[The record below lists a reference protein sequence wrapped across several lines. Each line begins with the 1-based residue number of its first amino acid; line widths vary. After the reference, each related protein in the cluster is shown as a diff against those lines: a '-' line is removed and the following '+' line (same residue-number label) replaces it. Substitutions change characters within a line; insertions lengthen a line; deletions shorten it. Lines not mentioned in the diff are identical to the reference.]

1 MSDPTREHA
10 GQNHNRSP
18 KHTPKHIKRPMHL
31 RAHDPAEPLGRPDI
45 RPWHVAL
52 SVVLTASLVVA
63 GLHTDAIAD
72 VLGLS
77 ATAEPTEVTE
87 TAQPAAGDA
96 GAATSEAAPAAGSSE
111 ELASAERETE
121 ETGRAAAEEIER
133 EQDEAAAREA
143 EQSAAAAAA
152 ASASVAAEPTT
163 STPATD
169 AQATADAEA
178 KAQAELEAQAKAEEQ
193 AKRDSFE
200 LAPEGVDEGIAA
212 GKDFSSQRLLIA
224 GVSRQ
229 QLTPATRVL
238 SVRLRRE
245 GQERLPLLQGEAGR
259 GDGRARHHDLGR
271 RGGGRH

>member
-31 RAHDPAEPLGRPDI
+31 RSHDPAEPLGRPGI

-72 VLGLS
+72 VLGLT

-96 GAATSEAAPAAGSSE
+96 GAATFEAAPAAGSSE

-121 ETGRAAAEEIER
+121 ETGRAAAKEMRKVYCGNGRPPRSCRQPLGSSPASMHRFAHVQPLGINLVVTLPALTT
-133 EQDEAAAREA
+133 DDALIYA
-143 EQSAAAAAA
+143 E
-152 ASASVAAEPTT
+152 
-163 STPATD
+163 
-169 AQATADAEA
+169 
-178 KAQAELEAQAKAEEQ
+178 
-193 AKRDSFE
+193 
-200 LAPEGVDEGIAA
+200 
-212 GKDFSSQRLLIA
+212 
-224 GVSRQ
+224 
-229 QLTPATRVL
+229 
-238 SVRLRRE
+238 
-245 GQERLPLLQGEAGR
+245 
-259 GDGRARHHDLGR
+259 
-271 RGGGRH
+271 